1 MSLCA
6 YHSHERDVAINTL
19 LKAEHVDL
27 EAYRRKISAIT
38 HPLLVDGKNRLTM
51 LKILQCGR
59 ERTRVDGYNPAERL
73 FSRECIGMP
82 PDCVVE
88 IQQFLCDPS
97 RSGSCYVDSGMYTA
111 LSLWIARLVFER
123 NRSVRVT
130 TFLDSNLF
138 MTLISILK
146 NNEGLRSSIKH
157 VTQLAVDS
165 LPFYMSN
172 ADYTSELA
180 NYFLNHTFD
189 PETLEDLHPNIQ
201 PLQGAIDLYLKVNL
215 ASIIISFMLTLP
227 VE

>member
-97 RSGSCYVDSGMYTA
+97 RSGSCYVDSGMYAA
-111 LSLWIARLVFER
+111 LSLRIAKLIFEP
-123 NRSVRVT
+123 NRSVRVI
-130 TFLDSNLF
+130 TFPDSILF
-138 MTLISILK
+138 MILISK
-146 NNEGLRSSIKH
+146 DNEQIRPIIKW
-157 VTQLAVDS
+157 VLQLAVDTCHS
-165 LPFYMSN
+165 ICRMQIIHQPWLI
-172 ADYTSELA
+172 TSSP
-180 NYFLNHTFD
+180 T
-189 PETLEDLHPNIQ
+189 P
-201 PLQGAIDLYLKVNL
+201 
-215 ASIIISFMLTLP
+215 SI
-227 VE
+227 